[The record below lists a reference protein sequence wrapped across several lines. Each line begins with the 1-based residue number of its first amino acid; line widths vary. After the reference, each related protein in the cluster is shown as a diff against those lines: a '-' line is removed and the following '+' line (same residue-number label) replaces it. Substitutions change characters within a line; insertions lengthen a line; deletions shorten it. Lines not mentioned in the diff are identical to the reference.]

1 MKPPFFS
8 RALRAAAALTLCAAP
23 CFASP
28 TQATSPTQAASSSK
42 TGRVVVLGFDGAD
55 ARTTAALMERGELPN
70 LAALAAQGTFGPLM
84 TSNPAESP
92 VSWSVL
98 NTGQNPART
107 GVPGFVVRDLLASGL
122 PVPGIGFYES
132 VASVPIGEFEDTPIP
147 TWSPLAIGAA
157 LGGAVFFA
165 FLVVFGLLLR
175 LRKSA
180 VVVLSLVLGAVSAW
194 AGARLRG
201 YLPSGLPVVRNT
213 LEATPFWEMA
223 SQAGV
228 PSVVL
233 DAAQAWDRPHVPGSQ
248 VLAGLG
254 VPDARGQ
261 YNGFTVYTGDPLHF
275 AYEPNKD
282 SETPSAGTK
291 LRVDWKDG
299 VIKSRLYGPR
309 DFWRRDQLSLELAR
323 VKERQAD
330 PKLDFKALERLG
342 QQQAELEDEL
352 ERLASG
358 PPLSVQ
364 LEVERR
370 PDGSGA
376 RVAIGDAE
384 QDLDVG
390 AWSDWYP
397 LTFDLNPLIKVH
409 ALARA
414 KLIALDQP
422 HFKLYV
428 DALQI
433 DPARPPFWQPI
444 SQPTGFSA
452 ELAGDNGPFET
463 VGWACMTL
471 PYKDEEVDAV
481 SFLQD
486 IQFTFEWRER
496 LTFDRLARDDW
507 RLFFSCFSTPDR
519 VQHMAYRA
527 YDPQHPLHDPA
538 EADQRL
544 TFFGEEIALRDAIP
558 AIYRRVDELIGDVR
572 AKLRPDDVL
581 ILCSDHGFQ
590 SFRREVHVN
599 NWLLAKGYLAVQPRL
614 KKGGAKY
621 VHSGY
626 IDWSKTQAFS
636 VGLGMVYVNL
646 EGRESKGIVAPEDVD
661 ALLERISQDF
671 LAEVDP
677 QDGQRIGRSA
687 QRTRDIHQGPYLER
701 EADLML
707 GFEAGYRVSWATTT
721 GGLELAEGADGVLAP
736 ASFVKDNDKTWSGD
750 HVSVDPSLVQGIF
763 FSSVPLALPAGGLD
777 LRHVAPTVLSF
788 LGVEVPDECDLEPL
802 VRAP

>member
-1 MKPPFFS
+1 MKPPFLP

-23 CFASP
+23 CLASP
-28 TQATSPTQAASSSK
+28 PQ

-55 ARTTAALMERGELPN
+55 ARTMAALMEKGELPN
-70 LAALAAQGTFGPLM
+70 LKALAEQGTFGPLM

-107 GVPGFVVRDLLASGL
+107 GVPGFVVRDLTDGGL
-122 PVPGIGFYES
+122 PFPGIGFYES
-132 VASVPIGEFEDTPIP
+132 VASVPIEEFESTPIP
-147 TWSPLAIGAA
+147 TWPPLALGAA
-157 LGGAVFFA
+157 LGAAVFVA

-180 VVVLSLVLGAVSAW
+180 VVVLSLVLGGAAAW
-194 AGARLRG
+194 AGARLRS

-223 SQAGV
+223 STAGV

-233 DAAQAWDRPHVPGSQ
+233 DAAQAWDREHVEGSK

-261 YNGFTVYTGDPLHF
+261 YNGFTIYTGDPLHF

-299 VIKSRLYGPR
+299 AISSRLYGPR
-309 DFWRRDQLSLELAR
+309 DFWRRDQLASELAR
-323 VKERQAD
+323 VKERQTD
-330 PKLDFKALERLG
+330 PKLAFKDLEELG
-342 QQQAELEDEL
+342 QRQTELEDEL
-352 ERLASG
+352 KRLASE
-358 PPLSVQ
+358 PPLSVP
-364 LEVERR
+364 LEVVRR
-370 PDGSGA
+370 EDGSGA
-376 RVAIGDAE
+376 RVALGDSE
-384 QDLDVG
+384 QDLAVG

-414 KLIALDQP
+414 KLVALDQP
-422 HFKLYV
+422 HFTLYV

-444 SQPTGFSA
+444 SQPAGFSA
-452 ELAGDNGPFET
+452 ELAGDNGPYET

-471 PYKDEEVDAV
+471 PYKDEEVDVV
-481 SFLQD
+481 SFLED
-486 IQFTFEWRER
+486 IQFTFTWRER
-496 LTFDRLARDDW
+496 LTFDRLKRDDW

-519 VQHMAYRA
+519 VQHMCYRA
-527 YDPQHPLHDPA
+527 YDEGHPLHTAA
-538 EADQRL
+538 EANQRL
-544 TFFGEEIALRDAIP
+544 TFFGEDIAVRDAIP
-558 AIYRRVDELIGDVR
+558 AIYRRVDKLIGEVR
-572 AKLRPDDVL
+572 AELRPDDVL

-590 SFRREVHVN
+590 SFRREVHLN
-599 NWLLAKGYLAVQPRL
+599 NWLFEKGYLAVQPRL
-614 KKGGAKY
+614 TKAGAKY
-621 VHSGY
+621 IHSGY

-646 EGRESKGIVAPEDVD
+646 KGREAKGIVAPEEVD
-661 ALLERISQDF
+661 ALLERISKDF
-671 LAEVDP
+671 MADVDP
-677 QDGQRIGRSA
+677 QSGKPFGRSA
-687 QRTRDIHQGPYLER
+687 QRTRDIHEGPFLDR

-707 GFEAGYRVSWATTT
+707 GFEAGYRVSWATTA
-721 GGLELAEGADGVLAP
+721 GGLELAETEGGTFAP
-736 ASFVKDNDKTWSGD
+736 APSVSDNDKTWSGD

-763 FSSVPLALPAGGLD
+763 FSSVPLAIPPGGLD
-777 LRHVAPTVLSF
+777 LRHVAPTVLTL
-788 LGVEVPDECDLEPL
+788 LGVGVPEECDLEPL
-802 VRAP
+802 ERAR